1 MNNWI
6 KSIMIRGVILMVFVF
21 YVGLDALS
29 QTIVHIENSRFSQR
43 KEGFS
48 GNIDVGLNFT
58 QAVNF
63 IFNTSNASQLQYAK
77 KNHTI
82 LSVNGLNLTVV
93 NKLKAVNDGFQ
104 HFRYGYKIREHYI
117 AEAFVQGQYNHNT
130 RIRARYLAGVGMLF
144 KIFETEKD
152 SMQLFAGAH
161 YMPEYEEELGG
172 QINRHHRLNSI
183 VSFSAPF
190 KNKSRFDLVMYV
202 QPDIARLTD
211 FRVSSQ
217 ASYEI
222 PIMKK
227 LLFRVAFAVFYDTH
241 PPDGLQTT
249 FFSARNSLKY
259 NF

>member
-1 MNNWI
+1 MN
-6 KSIMIRGVILMVFVF
+6 IRIVLYVIIGFITLNGF
-21 YVGLDALS
+21 S

-48 GNIDVGLNFT
+48 GNVDVGLNFT

-63 IFNTSNASQLQYAK
+63 IFTTSNASQLQFAK
-77 KNHTI
+77 DNHTV
-82 LSVNGLNLTVV
+82 LSVNGLNLTIV
-93 NKLKAVNDGFQ
+93 NETKPVNDGFQ
-104 HFRYGYKIREHYI
+104 HFRYGYKIKEHYI
-117 AEAFVQGQYNHNT
+117 FETFVQGQYNHNT
-130 RIRARYLAGVGMLF
+130 RIRARYLMGIGMLF
-144 KIFETEKD
+144 KVFETEKD
-152 SMQLFAGAH
+152 SLQLFTGVH

-183 VSFSAPF
+183 ISFSAPF
-190 KNKSRFDLVMYV
+190 KNKSKFDLVMYI

-222 PIMKK
+222 PITER
-227 LLFRVAFAVFYDTH
+227 LRFRVSFAVFYDTH
-241 PPDGLQTT
+241 PPEGLQTT
-249 FFSARNSLKY
+249 FFSARNALRY